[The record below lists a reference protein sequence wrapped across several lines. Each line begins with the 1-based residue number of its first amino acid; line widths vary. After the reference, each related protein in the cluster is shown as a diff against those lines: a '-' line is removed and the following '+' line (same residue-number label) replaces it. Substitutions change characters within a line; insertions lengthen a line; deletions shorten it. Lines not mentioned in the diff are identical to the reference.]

1 MCGHLDYKLINN
13 TVSRLCLVSP
23 YCRGPKFALIA
34 TANLSLAE
42 ASDLPH
48 THDLR
53 LIQQTVVSNG
63 NNPQAAAVA
72 AANQGNSQA
81 LPLFGHFCCRLAVQP
96 DSFEVPAIADEL
108 AGLEAKAHGLGLDSC
123 YARLQAF
130 RLDVWDSEKAFNN
143 QLEVKRSV
151 AVNRDTKLKLRG
163 ETDLNVANMEDGNLV
178 EYVLRTGSVTQQT
191 QFYAALKKV
200 VNDHKLWGHVVQH
213 GAMELAAP
221 PESKG
226 YFLRTNRQRSLYDQV
241 PILSELRA

>member
-1 MCGHLDYKLINN
+1 ML
-13 TVSRLCLVSP
+13 
-23 YCRGPKFALIA
+23 CRGPKFALIA
-34 TANLSLAE
+34 TASLSLAE

-53 LIQQTVVSNG
+53 LIPQQPQQAIMTTSGTCNNNGQSNG
-63 NNPQAAAVA
+63 G
-72 AANQGNSQA
+72 ANQGSSTTT

-96 DSFEVPAIADEL
+96 DSFEVATITDEL
-108 AGLEAKAHGLGLDSC
+108 AGLEAKALNVSLDQC

-143 QLEVKRSV
+143 QLEVKRTI
-151 AVNRDTKLKLRG
+151 AVNRDTKLKHRG
-163 ETDLNVANMEDGNLV
+163 DMDLTVVNMEDGNLV
-178 EYVLRTGSVTQQT
+178 EYVLKTGSVTQQT
-191 QFYAALKKV
+191 QFFAAIKKV
-200 VNDHKLWGHVVQH
+200 INEHKLWGHTVQH

-241 PILSELRA
+241 PILSECLYGGTYGAPGGFF